1 MRSNVLLL
9 LLTSCASWPRISTPP
24 IPPPAD
30 SAFIT
35 SPDGTRLYSS
45 LTGEPR
51 RGIVWFVLGP
61 EIASTPLLPKL
72 TSALHEAGFATA
84 VLHPR
89 GSGFS
94 DGLRGH
100 VDDFSLILTD
110 NQRFLERLQHR
121 NPRVFLLGASAGGAF
136 ALELA
141 AQSSPSAIAGLVLV
155 NPAWKLRSTPG
166 MTPTLGDYLTFAA
179 NAVFRPSALTVD
191 MNSKPEGVEFE
202 PDRLDGL
209 ALQAD
214 PFVVRYFSMRYLMQQ
229 GAVMDRCG
237 ANVER
242 VHAPLLIVQGA
253 HDALVDPAGN
263 DELLSR
269 AATADKTKHVAP
281 QGGHGPSAAE
291 TSVDVIVQWLSARAP

>member
-1 MRSNVLLL
+1 MGRTLLL
-9 LLTSCASWPRISTPP
+9 LLASSCASWPRLTTPP
-24 IPPPAD
+24 LPPPPGAEFVI
-30 SAFIT
+30 SR
-35 SPDGTRLYSS
+35 DGTRLYSS
-45 LTGEPR
+45 VDGEAR
-51 RGIVWFVLGP
+51 RGIVWFVVGP
-61 EIASTPLLPKL
+61 EIASTPLLPRL
-72 TSALHEAGFATA
+72 TDALHDAGFATA

-89 GSGFS
+89 GAGYS

-100 VDDFSLILTD
+100 VDDFSLLLED
-110 NQRFLERLQHR
+110 NQRFLTSLQTR
-121 NPRVFLLGASAGGAF
+121 SPRVFLLGASAGGAF

-141 AQSSPSAIAGLVLV
+141 AQSSTSGLVLV

-202 PDRLDGL
+202 PDRVEGL

-229 GAVMDRCG
+229 GALMDRCG
-237 ANVER
+237 VNVER
-242 VHAPLLIVQGA
+242 VTAPLLIVQGA

-269 AATADKTKHVAP
+269 AASTDKTKHVASE
-281 QGGHGPSAAE
+281 GGHGPSAVE
-291 TSVDVIVQWLSARAP
+291 TSVDVIVRWLAARAP

>member
-1 MRSNVLLL
+1 M
-9 LLTSCASWPRISTPP
+9 
-24 IPPPAD
+24 
-30 SAFIT
+30 
-35 SPDGTRLYSS
+35 
-45 LTGEPR
+45 
-51 RGIVWFVLGP
+51 
-61 EIASTPLLPKL
+61 
-72 TSALHEAGFATA
+72 TSALHDAGFATA

-110 NQRFLERLQHR
+110 NQRFLERLQAR
-121 NPRVFLLGASAGGAF
+121 SPRVFLLGASAGGAF

-155 NPAWKLRSTPG
+155 NPAWKLRTTPG
-166 MTPTLGDYLTFAA
+166 MTPTLGDYLAFAA

-214 PFVVRYFSMRYLMQQ
+214 PFVIRYLSMRYLMQQ
-229 GAVMDRCG
+229 GAEMDRCG
-237 ANVER
+237 ANV
-242 VHAPLLIVQGA
+242 LLVQGA

-269 AATADKTKHVAP
+269 PATADKTKHVAP